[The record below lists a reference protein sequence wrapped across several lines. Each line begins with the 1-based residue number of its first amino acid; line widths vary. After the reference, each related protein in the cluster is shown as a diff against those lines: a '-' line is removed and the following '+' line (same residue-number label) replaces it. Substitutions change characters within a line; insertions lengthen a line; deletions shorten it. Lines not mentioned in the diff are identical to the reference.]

1 MTRNDLAPA
10 FGDGCEE
17 GNEPEYED
25 ALEYPGYLASAAT
38 EARDDIRSLSV
49 KRAKD
54 IFRGLW
60 WEI

>member
-1 MTRNDLAPA
+1 VTRNDFAPA

-25 ALEYPGYLASAAT
+25 ALEYPGYLASAA
-38 EARDDIRSLSV
+38 AASLANVSSLSV
-49 KRAKD
+49 KRAED